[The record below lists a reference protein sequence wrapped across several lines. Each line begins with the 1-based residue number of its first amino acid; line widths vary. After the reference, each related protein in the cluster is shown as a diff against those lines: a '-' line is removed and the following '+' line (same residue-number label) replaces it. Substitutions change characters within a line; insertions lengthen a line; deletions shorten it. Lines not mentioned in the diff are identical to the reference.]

1 MKTCI
6 VCRHRRRKRVVSVD
20 MLRVA
25 HVRVVRQ
32 NGVRVVRHVRIVRRN
47 PVDIILLLAVA
58 AAAPG
63 PALFLL
69 LRLLGGAH
77 GGDVGGPVLAE
88 PVDDGD
94 RVDVADHCQLLG
106 LHVHGDE
113 VDACV
118 DANEKLLDI

>member
-1 MKTCI
+1 M
-6 VCRHRRRKRVVSVD
+6 SVD

-25 HVRVVRQ
+25 HVRVIRH

-47 PVDIILLLAVA
+47 PLDIILLLAV